1 MRLGQWIGL
10 LALVLSLYILWQ
22 IRQVALLVF
31 TAVVLATI
39 LNRVVRR
46 LQRSR
51 VPRGIAIVLTIIIL
65 LALIAGFFALIVPRI
80 IEQTQQLVALLPESI
95 ERVRGWYDQ
104 LRRAIP
110 GQVLEDT
117 PGLNNLAQ
125 QIQTWLTRLLGNFFT
140 LVNNSFSAL
149 VSFLLFFVITI
160 MLLVNPS
167 PYRRA
172 FVLAFPAFYRQRV
185 EEILDQCES
194 SLVGWSLGTL
204 FDMFVIAVLSYIGLL
219 LLGVPLPLVNALLAG
234 LLEFIPNVGPTL
246 SAIPPMLLALL
257 DAPWKAGAVVGLY
270 ILIQQIESLVLVPIV
285 MSQAVDLLPV
295 FTILAVIVFAS
306 FFGFLGLFMSI
317 PLLIVTQIWLKEALV
332 KDILNQWQ
340 GRANGNRHETINLE
354 EVMIAPDESALPEEG
369 SQKLPPKKSPDDHPR
384 Q

>member
-31 TAVVLATI
+31 TAVVLATV

-65 LALIAGFFALIVPRI
+65 LALITGFFALVVPRI
-80 IEQTQQLVALLPESI
+80 VEQTQQLVDLLPASI

-104 LRRAIP
+104 LRQAIP

-149 VSFLLFFVITI
+149 ISFLLFLVVTI

-204 FDMFVIAVLSYIGLL
+204 FDMFVIALLSYIGLL

-246 SAIPPMLLALL
+246 SLIPPMLLALL

-270 ILIQQIESLVLVPIV
+270 LIIQQIESLVLVPIV

-332 KDILNQWQ
+332 KDVLNQWQ
-340 GRANGNRHETINLE
+340 GKVKSNRETISLE
-354 EVMIAPDESALPEEG
+354 EVMIAPDESALPEEE
-369 SQKLPPKKSPDDHPR
+369 S
-384 Q
+384 

>member
-22 IRQVALLVF
+22 VRQVALLVF
-31 TAVVLATI
+31 TAVVLATV

-65 LALIAGFFALIVPRI
+65 LALIAGFFALVVPRI
-80 IEQTQQLVALLPESI
+80 IEQTQQLVDLLPASI

-104 LRRAIP
+104 LRQAIP

-149 VSFLLFFVITI
+149 ISFLLFLVVTI

-204 FDMFVIAVLSYIGLL
+204 FDMFVIALLSYIGLL

-246 SAIPPMLLALL
+246 SLIPPMLLALL

-270 ILIQQIESLVLVPIV
+270 LIIQQIESLVLVPIV

-332 KDILNQWQ
+332 KDVLNQWQ
-340 GRANGNRHETINLE
+340 GKEKSRQDSVTVE
-354 EVMIAPDESALPEEG
+354 EVLIAPDQTLP
-369 SQKLPPKKSPDDHPR
+369 SQVERSQELPPKKRPDDHPR

>member
-31 TAVVLATI
+31 TAVVLATV

-65 LALIAGFFALIVPRI
+65 LALVTGFFALVVPRI
-80 IEQTQQLVALLPESI
+80 IDQSQQLVDLLPASI

-117 PGLNNLAQ
+117 PGLENLAQ

-149 VSFLLFFVITI
+149 ISFLLFLVVTI

-204 FDMFVIAVLSYIGLL
+204 FDMFVIALLSYIGLL

-246 SAIPPMLLALL
+246 SAIPPVLLALL

-270 ILIQQIESLVLVPIV
+270 IIIQQIESLVLVPIV

-332 KDILNQWQ
+332 KDVLNQWQ
-340 GRANGNRHETINLE
+340 GKANNRNETINLE
-354 EVMIAPDESALPEEG
+354 EVLIAPDESALPESET
-369 SQKLPPKKSPDDHPR
+369 QKLPPKRPNDHPR

>member
-31 TAVVLATI
+31 TAVVLAII

-65 LALIAGFFALIVPRI
+65 LALVTGFFALVVPRI
-80 IEQTQQLVALLPESI
+80 IDQSQQLIDLLPASI

-117 PGLNNLAQ
+117 PGLENLAQ

-140 LVNNSFSAL
+140 LVNNSLSAL
-149 VSFLLFFVITI
+149 ISFLLFFVVTI

-204 FDMFVIAVLSYIGLL
+204 FDMFVIALLSYIGLL

-246 SAIPPMLLALL
+246 SAIPPVLLALL

-270 ILIQQIESLVLVPIV
+270 IIIQQIESLVLVPIV

-332 KDILNQWQ
+332 KDVLNQWQ
-340 GRANGNRHETINLE
+340 GKANNRETINLE
-354 EVMIAPDESALPEEG
+354 EVLIAPDESALPESET
-369 SQKLPPKKSPDDHPR
+369 QKLPPKRPNDHPR